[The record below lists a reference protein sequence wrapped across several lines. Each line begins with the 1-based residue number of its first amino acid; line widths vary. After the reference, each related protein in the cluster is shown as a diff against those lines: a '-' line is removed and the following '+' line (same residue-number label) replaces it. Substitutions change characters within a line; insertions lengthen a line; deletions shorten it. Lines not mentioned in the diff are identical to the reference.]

1 MHCFLVHS
9 MIQKQKME
17 FPLLLFIIVLQ
28 DFEPQDVTQ
37 LDRVCLPE
45 AHKC

>member
-1 MHCFLVHS
+1 MHCLLVHS

-17 FPLLLFIIVLQ
+17 FPSLLFIIALQ

-37 LDRVCLPE
+37 SDGVSLPE
-45 AHKC
+45 